1 MSSTD
6 VPSTGKPADRRHKA
20 LQRILV
26 RLSAAPGRTDDS
38 GGPRNVAESDDQLM
52 FDVEELA
59 RAFCK
64 AVKEK
69 KRWKMAADNL
79 EKARENLLTGEACA
93 CRMHSCE
100 DDILELQQEIQEL
113 KNAHQKRV
121 KEDEEKMACVLVKL
135 RVAGEMLMKDI
146 SDAVTQTDPVVL
158 LAAGSQDCDGQ
169 SASVTVNPELSEYLE
184 KLKEASVAVNSMRQ
198 DKQDL
203 ERRCRTYEFML
214 DNFKEERDMFKTQA
228 KDFEK
233 AAENGEKHYLK
244 LLDTANDEIKALMRS
259 SDVLKAKLE
268 SCESKIKE
276 QQRSI
281 SDQEIQIDKLSAEVK
296 GQYAELESE
305 RAWREHIEM
314 HRDRLQENLKC
325 SQHMAATA
333 QALVDDKS
341 LEEEQLHR
349 QVQML
354 KAQLDKRNKEERE
367 AAAGGSFLEFVQL
380 RRQVFLLQYEAAMLT
395 QRMDRVKKKV
405 SDADFSEGLLN
416 NASGGA
422 ELHMQSVKDIYR
434 KTLVNQTSRIP
445 DGGPTVPVI
454 ERRTTLKKPAI
465 KGKTGPVMQRRVRIT
480 LPPIQK
486 RSRSR
491 KRLRLMVEGK
501 AAPSTSKVE
510 SAHQEARPVIRNT
523 ERTSKRPKTSRYL
536 GETKTNHDD
545 TGHLNQ
551 QQYQQQQVE
560 QAELTIQ
567 AQSNKDTVQPHTR
580 SRPAHLPRHRQRRTE
595 ESGRSS

>member
-1 MSSTD
+1 M
-6 VPSTGKPADRRHKA
+6 
-20 LQRILV
+20 
-26 RLSAAPGRTDDS
+26 
-38 GGPRNVAESDDQLM
+38 
-52 FDVEELA
+52 
-59 RAFCK
+59 
-64 AVKEK
+64 
-69 KRWKMAADNL
+69 
-79 EKARENLLTGEACA
+79 
-93 CRMHSCE
+93 
-100 DDILELQQEIQEL
+100 
-113 KNAHQKRV
+113 
-121 KEDEEKMACVLVKL
+121 
-135 RVAGEMLMKDI
+135 
-146 SDAVTQTDPVVL
+146 
-158 LAAGSQDCDGQ
+158 
-169 SASVTVNPELSEYLE
+169 
-184 KLKEASVAVNSMRQ
+184 
-198 DKQDL
+198 
-203 ERRCRTYEFML
+203 
-214 DNFKEERDMFKTQA
+214 
-228 KDFEK
+228 
-233 AAENGEKHYLK
+233 
-244 LLDTANDEIKALMRS
+244 
-259 SDVLKAKLE
+259 LKAKLE

-422 ELHMQSVKDIYR
+422 ELHVQSVKDIYR
-434 KTLVNQTSRIP
+434 KTLVNQTSSIP

-480 LPPIQK
+480 LPPIQEK

-510 SAHQEARPVIRNT
+510 SAQQEARPAIQNT
-523 ERTSKRPKTSRYL
+523 ERISKRPKTSRHGIQDL

-545 TGHLNQ
+545 TEHLNQ
-551 QQYQQQQVE
+551 QQYQHHSQQQQAA

-580 SRPAHLPRHRQRRTE
+580 SRPAHPPRHRERRTE